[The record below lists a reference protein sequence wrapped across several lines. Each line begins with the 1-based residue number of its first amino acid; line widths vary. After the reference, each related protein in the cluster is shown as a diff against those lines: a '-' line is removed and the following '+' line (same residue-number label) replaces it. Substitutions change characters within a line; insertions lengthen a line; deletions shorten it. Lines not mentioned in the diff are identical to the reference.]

1 MANPEHVEVVRKG
14 AEAIAEWRRSNPGV
28 RLDLSGADLRR
39 AYLPEADLIG
49 ASLAQANM
57 FQAVLG
63 LAKLSGA
70 DLSEAFLSFSSLG
83 GANLSGANLFRASLF
98 GAMAFATNL
107 SGANLT
113 EADLTMANLMF
124 ADLAGAKI
132 VKANLSGTNLVSAE
146 LRSADLT
153 GATLGRNSFGFTDLS
168 RVVGLASVTHE
179 IGSSVGVH
187 TLIESVRSAG
197 GQLTPDLLVFFR
209 AAGVPAEL
217 LEALPGIVAEV
228 KYYSC
233 FIAYGQPDAE
243 FACRLY
249 EDLKARGVS
258 CWLYE
263 MHATPGERTW
273 TEIVRKRR
281 EADKVVVLCSADAL
295 VRVGVLKEIEEQV
308 DEDPDKIVPIS
319 LDDLW
324 KASGFR
330 VMRAER
336 DLKPYLLER
345 NYADFAN
352 LDYDE
357 ALQRLLTGLR
367 RETEQKEE

>member
-1 MANPEHVEVVRKG
+1 MANPEHVEVVRQG
-14 AEAIAEWRRSNPGV
+14 AEAIAEWRRLNPTRKLELSGADLK
-28 RLDLSGADLRR
+28 RADLSGGDLTLANLRQATLFQADLSGADLSGADLRTSH
-39 AYLPEADLIG
+39 LI
-49 ASLAQANM
+49 
-57 FQAVLG
+57 
-63 LAKLSGA
+63 
-70 DLSEAFLSFSSLG
+70 
-83 GANLSGANLFRASLF
+83 GANLSGARLVETDLRGANLL
-98 GAMAFATNL
+98 GADL
-107 SGANLT
+107 SGADLT
-113 EADLTMANLMF
+113 AADLTFANL
-124 ADLAGAKI
+124 ARAKLSS
-132 VKANLSGTNLVSAE
+132 VNLTAARL
-146 LRSADLT
+146 
-153 GATLGRNSFGFTDLS
+153 GATSICAVDMSQVRGLS
-168 RVVGLASVTHE
+168 SVSHRAA
-179 IGSSVGVH
+179 SSVGAD
-187 TLIESVRSAG
+187 TLITSVRGARGRRWAGLRTFFRSAG
-197 GQLTPDLLVFFR
+197 
-209 AAGVPAEL
+209 VPSEL
-217 LEALPGIVAEV
+217 LDVAPAIVAEV
-228 KYYSC
+228 KYHTC
-233 FIAYGQPDAE
+233 FVAYGQPDAE

-295 VRVGVLKEIEEQV
+295 VRPGVLKEIEEQV

-352 LDYDE
+352 LPYKE
-357 ALQRLLTGLR
+357 ALERLLTGLR
-367 RETEQKEE
+367 RETEQKEG